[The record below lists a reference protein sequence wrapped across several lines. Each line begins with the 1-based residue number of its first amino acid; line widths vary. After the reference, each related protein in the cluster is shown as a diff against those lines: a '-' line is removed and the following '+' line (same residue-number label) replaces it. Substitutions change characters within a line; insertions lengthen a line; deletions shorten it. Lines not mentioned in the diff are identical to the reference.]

1 MERGR
6 RSLGRGARLVMRQ
19 RLLKHSL
26 VLGLYTLLTLVVTYP
41 MPLHIGSHVIAN
53 GPGQVDAYLGIWNIW
68 WTAQALT
75 SGQSPFFTPLLFHPQ
90 GLDLFWQTLSLPQG
104 LLVLPLTLTL
114 GPLPAYNMLILLS
127 FILSG
132 YFTFLL
138 LGYILNDGTEQRP
151 TELAALVG
159 GAVYAFAPFH
169 LQKVL
174 DAQLE
179 VASIQ
184 WLPLWAWATYALLV
198 RPRWYLVL
206 LSGAALLWVG
216 LGTWYYGLFTL
227 MTSGVMAGLWALAQT
242 QRGGLEWRLP
252 GGAWRLNLTYLAWG
266 LGPLL
271 LWFVLM
277 APRLWHMFTYGDTLL
292 GDASEHVQS
301 YADLIAFWL
310 PNPHHP
316 LWGAQ
321 VTAFYEGINAGSTL
335 WNVALGL
342 VGTGLGL
349 IGVVKT
355 WRTQWRWLVV
365 GIFAAAIAAG
375 SELIIAGWQTGVP
388 GPYALIR
395 DLPGV
400 RSSHRP
406 NHFVLIT
413 ILTVAL
419 FAALG
424 ARLLFMRLKRAHG
437 PWAAAGLI
445 VAVVFI
451 DGWAGPLPLFQRQ
464 VPEALRSGDALTGP
478 FFPVPPHLHF
488 SNSEHLWN
496 QIQHG
501 QPILGGFIG
510 RAPPYPLGDY
520 APGVKALRFGHVDRD
535 DILHPGWP
543 ELARE
548 SLAAYDL
555 RYVIFHH
562 ASMGPPL
569 PLMREYAAEMGLET
583 VYRDHEVTFYAV
595 PSPEVPRPLAFL
607 GAGWEQVEAVEQQ
620 HWRWMGE
627 QADLYLVNPSDTPRV
642 VRLTLDLEA
651 FAHARPLRLHLAD
664 GATFSLEVSRERMQ
678 RTFHLIVPVGETRLR
693 LEAPADA
700 LEHQPTR
707 RLSLAVMGIIIE

>member
-1 MERGR
+1 
-6 RSLGRGARLVMRQ
+6 MRQ

-26 VLGLYTLLTLVVTYP
+26 VLGIYTLLTLVVTYP
-41 MPLHIGSHVIAN
+41 MPLHMGSHVIAN

-104 LLVLPLTLTL
+104 LLALPITLTF
-114 GPLPAYNMLILLS
+114 GPLPAYNLLMLLS

-132 YFTFLL
+132 YFTFLFI
-138 LGYILNDGTEQRP
+138 GYVLNDGTEQRL
-151 TELAALVG
+151 TCLAALLG

-198 RPRWYLVL
+198 RPRWYLAL

-227 MTSGVMAGLWALAQT
+227 MTSGLMAGLWALAQT
-242 QRGGLEWRLP
+242 QRKGFEFSLL
-252 GGAWRLNLTYLAWG
+252 GGAWRLNFTLLAWG
-266 LGPLL
+266 LLPIMFWLL
-271 LWFVLM
+271 LM
-277 APRLWHMFTYGDTLL
+277 APRLWHMLTYGDTLL
-292 GDASEHVQS
+292 GDARGQIQS

-321 VTAFYEGINAGSTL
+321 VTAFYEGINAGSIL
-335 WNVALGL
+335 WNVAIGL
-342 VGTGLGL
+342 VGTVLGL
-349 IGVVKT
+349 IGVLKT

-365 GIFAAAIAAG
+365 GLFAAAIAAG
-375 SELIIAGWQTGVP
+375 SELIIAGWRTGVP
-388 GPYALIR
+388 GPYALIH
-395 DLPGV
+395 DLPGI

-413 ILTVAL
+413 ILTMAL

-424 ARLLFMRLKRAHG
+424 ARLLLLRLQRAHG
-437 PWAAAGLI
+437 RWAAAGLI
-445 VAVVFI
+445 LAVVAV
-451 DGWAGPLPLFQRQ
+451 DGWAGPLPLFQLH
-464 VPEALRSGDALTGP
+464 VPGAFGSDYAPEGP
-478 FFPVPPHLHF
+478 LFPVPPHLHF

-496 QIQHG
+496 QIEHG

-510 RAPPYPLGDY
+510 REPPYPLGDY
-520 APGVKALRFGHVDRD
+520 APGVKALRFGQVDRD
-535 DILHPGWP
+535 DVLHPGWP

-548 SLAAYDL
+548 SLAAYGF
-555 RYVIFHH
+555 RYVVFHH

-569 PLMREYAAEMGLET
+569 PLMREYATEMGLEET
-583 VYRDHEVTFYAV
+583 YRDHEVTFYAV
-595 PSPEVPRPLAFL
+595 PSPARPRPMVFL
-607 GAGWEQVEAVEQQ
+607 GAGWEAVEAADERR
-620 HWRWMGE
+620 WRWMGD
-627 QADLYLVNPSDTPRV
+627 QAELYLLNPSATPHV

-651 FAHARPLRLHLAD
+651 FAHARQLRLHLAD
-664 GATFSLEVSRERMQ
+664 GTTFGLQVSRERMQ
-678 RTFHLIVPVGETRLR
+678 RTLHLMLPRGEQLLT
-693 LEAPADA
+693 LEAAADP
-700 LEHQPTR
+700 LVDQPTR
-707 RLSLAVMGIIIE
+707 RLSIALLGIAIE